1 MNSRIRYAVAAL
13 LSACACLF
21 PMSVL
26 GQGGKTVMRVA
37 DSLPVGHVFADFGV
51 KYWMDAVTKRTNG
64 AITFEYF
71 PSEQLGK
78 VTDMLSLTQSGVIDV
93 GYVVPSYIPD
103 KMVLSAVAEL
113 PGGFQ
118 TSCQGTTAY
127 WKVATEGVLAS
138 KEFAANKIVP
148 MFAWVVPPYQVFSVK
163 RRISTIA
170 ALDGM
175 KLRTSGTAQ
184 DLTVRKLK
192 AVPVRMTGPEI
203 YESLTRG
210 TMDGLIWP
218 FLSVIPYKTERIIKF
233 ATTGQNFGSFVGTYA
248 MSEENWNRLS
258 PETRKVIREV
268 GNETTKYLCEKLDRD
283 ELPTIDKL
291 KQAGMEM
298 ITWSPE
304 DQQKINELVSGVA
317 NDWANSLDKRG
328 MPGTAALMEFSAAAK
343 AAAPK

>member
-1 MNSRIRYAVAAL
+1 
-13 LSACACLF
+13 
-21 PMSVL
+21 
-26 GQGGKTVMRVA
+26 
-37 DSLPVGHVFADFGV
+37 
-51 KYWMDAVTKRTNG
+51 
-64 AITFEYF
+64 
-71 PSEQLGK
+71 
-78 VTDMLSLTQSGVIDV
+78 
-93 GYVVPSYIPD
+93 
-103 KMVLSAVAEL
+103 MVLSAVAEL